1 MKKIYIQPQT
11 DVCEMLP
18 AQIIAASGVTGTG
31 GGVDLGYGGEDDGTH
46 DPNVKE
52 NSFEFEW

>member
-31 GGVDLGYGGEDDGTH
+31 AAEIGWGGNDENPEAGGD
-46 DPNVKE
+46 VKG

>member
-11 DVCEMLP
+11 DVCEIQVST
-18 AQIIAASGVTGTG
+18 QILAGSPGVTAPDQGI
-31 GGVDLGYGGEDDGTH
+31 GYGGIDDGTH
-46 DPNVKE
+46 TPEVKE

>member
-18 AQIIAASGVTGTG
+18 AQIIAASGVTAPDQGIG
-31 GGVDLGYGGEDDGTH
+31 YGGVDDGSH
-46 DPNVKE
+46 DPEVKE

>member
-18 AQIIAASGVTGTG
+18 AQIIAASGVTAPDQGIG
-31 GGVDLGYGGEDDGTH
+31 YGGVDEDGSK
-46 DPNVKE
+46 DPGVKE

>member
-18 AQIIAASGVTGTG
+18 AQIIAVSGVVG
-31 GGVDLGYGGEDDGTH
+31 GGVADDIGYGGVDDGTH
-46 DPNVKE
+46 DPTVKE

>member
-18 AQIIAASGVTGTG
+18 AQIIAASGVTAPGQG
-31 GGVDLGYGGEDDGTH
+31 IDYGGIDDGTH
-46 DPNVKE
+46 EGDVKE